1 MLTLAK
7 AQREGGLRGK
17 VSPRL
22 IGNHRE
28 AMNEIFDFLLSKYIF
43 FKESQIQFE
52 LFFLPPIMVSIDTA
66 ASNNVEQWH
75 FVQEFYQDFLP
86 NYQAPL
92 MADYLPPP

>member
-1 MLTLAK
+1 M
-7 AQREGGLRGK
+7 RGK
-17 VSPRL
+17 VSPRV
-22 IGNHRE
+22 IGNHVGE
-28 AMNEIFDFLLSKYIF
+28 AMKEIFDFLLGKYIF

-52 LFFLPPIMVSIDTA
+52 LFLPPIMVSIDTA

>member
-1 MLTLAK
+1 
-7 AQREGGLRGK
+7 
-17 VSPRL
+17 
-22 IGNHRE
+22 
-28 AMNEIFDFLLSKYIF
+28 
-43 FKESQIQFE
+43 
-52 LFFLPPIMVSIDTA
+52 MVSIDTA